1 MNHGSL
7 VDETSVRDLNNNQKY
22 LSIRILFVNIIA
34 IIVSF
39 FSSQQKKGFIF
50 KFFP

>member
-1 MNHGSL
+1 MVCMNHGSL
-7 VDETSVRDLNNNQKY
+7 VDETSARDLNNQKY

-39 FSSQQKKGFIF
+39 FSNQQYNNI
-50 KFFP
+50 